1 MEERAATRGP
11 CWFVGPMYA
20 KGVEQSARF
29 VQEGVWQYLYEEKYH
44 EKYREAILSI
54 RAGDRIALKIPGVRK
69 QGLPFDNRGK
79 DVAFMTIPAIGT
91 VTENLGDG
99 RNLKVAWQTLNP
111 PREWYFH
118 THLRTVWRVMPS
130 SWHAQNLIAFAFEGK
145 AQDMDRFRNAPYW
158 RDRFGDKEAR
168 FQWTRF
174 YETFADK
181 LLEFRN
187 RRDELLDGIRAVA
200 ESNPDLP
207 TSALTDHLPDGA
219 IVPLA
224 DICPFTVMGLFN
236 RRIKT
241 EHRQTI
247 AGELGAFLGVEEAI
261 PEGFEGIPVLNNLKS
276 WFFAVA
282 DSRKPDDID
291 ILWEIFAQGLALA
304 GTENESVR
312 QSFVEA
318 YDRALAVKGVKWN
331 LGIGL
336 YWIRPWTFPPLD
348 GKTRAY
354 IENKLH
360 IPIGTHGPGKISS
373 GSDYLKLLGDLNTR
387 FEEENYPVHS
397 PPELSLSAWLSK
409 EEPAADPDGE
419 ESSPPDIP
427 AEPVLP
433 YYTVEDIMA
442 EGCFLDQE
450 SLLDMLDRLRNKKNL
465 ILQGPPGTGKT
476 WLAKRLAFALM
487 EHRDESRL
495 LAVQFHPNLSY
506 EDFIRG
512 WRPSGEGKLTLA
524 DGPFMEMVTAAAQDP
539 QQVYVVVIE
548 EINRGNP
555 AQIFGEM
562 LTLLEADKR
571 TPDEALALSA
581 KRTPDER
588 VFIPDN
594 LHLIGTMNIADRS
607 LALVDLALRR
617 RFAFVELEPVF
628 GTPWR
633 SWVAKTNGIDEAV
646 LAIIEERLTDLNQS
660 IAEDAGL
667 GPQFRIGHSYVT
679 PPAGGKIEDGWD
691 WFRRIVE
698 TEIGPLLDEY
708 WYDAPEKARDAKKR
722 LLKEWSC

>member
-1 MEERAATRGP
+1 MEEKTSTRGP
-11 CWFVGPMYA
+11 CWFVGAMYA
-20 KGVEQSARF
+20 NAEDQSTRF
-29 VQEGVWQYLYEEKYH
+29 CKEGIWENGYRDKYLEEVK
-44 EKYREAILSI
+44 AV
-54 RAGDRIALKIPGVRK
+54 RAGDRIAIKAAYVK
-69 QGLPFDNRGK
+69 KHGLPFDNRGH
-79 DVAFMTIPAIGT
+79 VVSVMAIKAVGT
-91 VTENLGDG
+91 VTENPGDG
-99 RNLKVAWQTLNP
+99 RFLKVDWHPLDE
-111 PREWYFH
+111 PREWYFY
-118 THLRTVWRVMPS
+118 TNRSTIWRVEPDK
-130 SWHAQNLIAFAFEGK
+130 WAKENLIAFAFENK
-145 AQDMDRFRNAPYW
+145 KQDIDRFRNAPYW

-168 FQWTRF
+168 FQWTHF
-174 YETFADK
+174 YESFADK
-181 LLEFRN
+181 LLEFRS
-187 RRDELLDGIRAVA
+187 RRNELLEGIRTVA

-207 TSALTDHLPDGA
+207 MSALTDHLPDGTV
-219 IVPLA
+219 VPLT

-236 RRIKT
+236 RGIKA

-247 AGELGAFLGVEEAI
+247 AGELGAFLGVEETVPDSFA
-261 PEGFEGIPVLNNLKS
+261 GIPVLNNQNS
-276 WFFAVA
+276 WFFASA
-282 DSRKPDDID
+282 ATRKPDDIEV
-291 ILWEIFAQGLALA
+291 LWEIFAQGLALA
-304 GTENESVR
+304 GTENESAR
-312 QSFVEA
+312 QSFIEA
-318 YDRALAVKGVKWN
+318 YDQALAVKGVKWN

-373 GSDYLKLLGDLNTR
+373 GSDYLKLLGDLNAR
-387 FEEENYPVHS
+387 FEVDNYPVHS

-409 EEPAADPDGE
+409 EEAAADPDEE
-419 ESSPPDIP
+419 ESCPPETS

-442 EGCFLDQE
+442 EGCFLAP
-450 SLLDMLDRLRNKKNL
+450 DRLNEMLTRLRGKKNL

-512 WRPSGEGKLTLA
+512 WRPTGEGKLTLA

-571 TPDEALALSA
+571 TPDEALALSC

-628 GTPWR
+628 GQPWR
-633 SWVAKTNGIDEAV
+633 SWVAKTNGIDEKV
-646 LAIIEERLTDLNQS
+646 LTVIEERLKELNQS

-679 PPAGGKIEDGWD
+679 PSAGEKIEDGQD
-691 WFRRIVE
+691 WFRRIVA

-708 WYDAPEKARDAKKR
+708 WYDAPEKARGAKER
-722 LLKEWSC
+722 LLKEW